1 MSYLVLARKWRPKF
15 FSEVSGQNHVVKAL
29 QNSLKQNKVHHAF
42 LFAGTRGVG
51 KTTIARLLAKA
62 LNCEQGVVSEPCGK
76 CESCKA
82 IDNGHFMDLIE
93 VDAASQR
100 GIDDTRDLL
109 ENTQY
114 TPATGRY
121 KVYLIDE
128 VHQLTKEAFNAL
140 LKTLEEPPPHMKFL
154 LATTESEKI
163 PITVLSRCLKFNL
176 KKISEENISK
186 RMTEICKEEGI
197 EFEDKAIDMISQ
209 ASDGSLRDGLSLL
222 DQALAYEDY
231 NLTAN
236 QVSTMLGTIDS
247 NFALNILSA
256 VLSQDKDGLMEALN
270 TVDQLYPDYSDLL
283 DTIAS
288 LTQSIAFYQVIGSS
302 KNIDSNEN
310 NELINQL
317 ADEYSP
323 EMIQLIYQMAITSK
337 RDINIAPTTKEGFT
351 MAILRM
357 FAFQPSELKPINNPS
372 KPSDKRPNNKSTIKT
387 TSTTV
392 KNEKKVTNDNEQK
405 GKIFNPKQWT
415 ADVSKMNLKG
425 TVKQLVSHCM
435 FGDLKDQT
443 LQLYLD
449 PENEHHLIE
458 RAVITLNDY
467 LLNYYENITTV
478 KIKVLKTNGTT
489 LAKKKSEATEEQKI
503 MNQSRIKSDPNLQEY
518 MDMFD
523 ATIEDS

>member
-1 MSYLVLARKWRPKF
+1 
-15 FSEVSGQNHVVKAL
+15 
-29 QNSLKQNKVHHAF
+29 
-42 LFAGTRGVG
+42 
-51 KTTIARLLAKA
+51 
-62 LNCEQGVVSEPCGK
+62 
-76 CESCKA
+76 
-82 IDNGHFMDLIE
+82 
-93 VDAASQR
+93 
-100 GIDDTRDLL
+100 
-109 ENTQY
+109 
-114 TPATGRY
+114 
-121 KVYLIDE
+121 
-128 VHQLTKEAFNAL
+128 
-140 LKTLEEPPPHMKFL
+140 
-154 LATTESEKI
+154 
-163 PITVLSRCLKFNL
+163 
-176 KKISEENISK
+176 
-186 RMTEICKEEGI
+186 
-197 EFEDKAIDMISQ
+197 
-209 ASDGSLRDGLSLL
+209 
-222 DQALAYEDY
+222 
-231 NLTAN
+231 
-236 QVSTMLGTIDS
+236 
-247 NFALNILSA
+247 
-256 VLSQDKDGLMEALN
+256 
-270 TVDQLYPDYSDLL
+270 
-283 DTIAS
+283 
-288 LTQSIAFYQVIGSS
+288 
-302 KNIDSNEN
+302 
-310 NELINQL
+310 
-317 ADEYSP
+317 
-323 EMIQLIYQMAITSK
+323 
-337 RDINIAPTTKEGFT
+337 

-478 KIKVLKTNGTT
+478 KIQVLKTNGTT